1 MSDSPMIVLRA
12 LGALLTYPRPELR
25 EALPEIADAVR
36 ASALLSPQDRG
47 ALEGLIEFL
56 TETDPL
62 AAEEH
67 YVEMFD
73 RRRATSLHLFEHV
86 HGDTR
91 TRGDAM
97 VALKAHYERA
107 GFSLTAN
114 ELPDYL
120 PVVLE
125 YLSCRDLAESQAT
138 LRDCARILRMIGEA
152 LLQRGSGY
160 SSVFETLLAIA
171 GEAGLDRAAASCRAT
186 EDDNLDSEWLEQ
198 PAFGPPAA
206 AQAPQE
212 GRL

>member
-1 MSDSPMIVLRA
+1 MIVLRA
-12 LGALLTYPRPELR
+12 LGALLSYPHRELL
-25 EALPEIADAVR
+25 EALPEITEALR
-36 ASALLSPQDRG
+36 ASLLISPQDRG

-56 TETDPL
+56 AETDLL

-73 RRRATSLHLFEHV
+73 RRRATSLHLFEHI

-125 YLSCRDLAESQAT
+125 YLSCLDLAESQTT
-138 LRDCARILRMIGEA
+138 LRDCARILRTIGEA
-152 LLQRGSGY
+152 LLQRGSTY
-160 SSVFETLLAIA
+160 STVFEALLAIA
-171 GEAGLDRAAASCRAT
+171 GEAGLDRAAAPCRAA
-186 EDDNLDSEWLEQ
+186 EDENLDGEWVEQ